1 MSKSVSGPADFA
13 NAAMPCEHADFADAV
28 MPSEQAT
35 LSEAVMLCE
44 HAELADVM
52 ACENADFDAVL
63 PSENANFPYA
73 VMPCEQ
79 AAFVNI
85 IPLSEQADVAGI
97 DTSNG
102 HETNTVRS
110 PEHANLTNEEIIFP
124 MQTPTDEKTTSE
136 PPQVD
141 NSNPSPQALLLNE
154 ASTQTD
160 VFEKD
165 DLSRGPS
172 PSSAYYVS
180 DK

>member
-1 MSKSVSGPADFA
+1 M
-13 NAAMPCEHADFADAV
+13 
-28 MPSEQAT
+28 EQAT
-35 LSEAVMLCE
+35 VT
-44 HAELADVM
+44 
-52 ACENADFDAVL
+52 
-63 PSENANFPYA
+63 
-73 VMPCEQ
+73 
-79 AAFVNI
+79 
-85 IPLSEQADVAGI
+85 GI

-102 HETNTVRS
+102 PEANTVRS

-180 DK
+180 DKVLLPSLFLWIHK